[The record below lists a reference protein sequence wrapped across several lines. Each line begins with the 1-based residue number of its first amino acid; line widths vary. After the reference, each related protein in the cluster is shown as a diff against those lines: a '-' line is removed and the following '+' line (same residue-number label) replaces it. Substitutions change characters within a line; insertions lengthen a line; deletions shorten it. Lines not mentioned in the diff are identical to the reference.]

1 MFVDSTHLPF
11 CVRCRTETIL
21 TSKWVRR
28 AGRPAIEHLLFI
40 KAINAVLS
48 LSLCPRIRYFDVLIL
63 LANVIFLLLIVVK
76 WFRARSKLNPSKPL
90 LFSVTCLIV
99 AITLANIFRCVFAMV
114 FPIQAFPAQELIL
127 KVSHSDESVDRNPA
141 LCLFRFFGCWFGW
154 HFYVQN

>member
-1 MFVDSTHLPF
+1 MSHRNHSDIEVSAPCRATSYRASVVHKGNK
-11 CVRCRTETIL
+11 RC
-21 TSKWVRR
+21 
-28 AGRPAIEHLLFI
+28 
-40 KAINAVLS
+40 S

-141 LCLFRFFGCWFGW
+141 LCLFRFFGCWFG
-154 HFYVQN
+154 